1 MKLSHSIVF
10 ATAASI
16 LATGAALPAIAVT
29 VNELPEAEQ
38 ALANTVDPWGLAFND
53 QLTRFQSRFQQR
65 PDARFCVGITH
76 DLVKILPVKYWF
88 RGRSIASA
96 QDGAVL
102 RAEPLMAAA
111 GTTAAFQIAIIPRM
125 GAQAAT
131 YRLSVTLED
140 PAHKATAESFR
151 EVFVYTAKPAYPRL
165 ESDRWPDPLVL
176 ARDVTVE
183 EGTDLGAFWVDVH
196 LPDDMPGGRI
206 TCRTEVTD
214 GVEKAAIV
222 VPIEVVAGLDL
233 KPKRYPFVAWA
244 RDRWGGGRLTD
255 EQYRGMCALMLAHH
269 LQPIDA
275 LKGRWDPQNPEKF
288 DQFHAFL
295 AEHGQTI
302 FELDS
307 PTSEEFESLY
317 NHVKQAGWL
326 GQCVVYSNAD
336 EPDDA
341 TFIEKNIPFC
351 LMVHEKYPGLRVYLA
366 SEWHKNMAEGCDI
379 WMTDISSS
387 RYHPRPN
394 DQPKAVEL
402 WHYYC
407 HLPVRWQ
414 MRAPLVW
421 APNMEIDNQ
430 ALEHRVALWMSR
442 YYGAQGVFTWAGFSA
457 GDLPADFWTTL
468 RLSDKPSGFPYAGIH
483 NGNNFRVYPPMQEG
497 GEVLPSIR
505 LKVTRAGMEDL
516 ALLSAAER
524 LLMEG
529 KIDGER
535 AQKLWR
541 LLDPVPGIFVHP
553 HYFDRLPETLLQR
566 RDEILRTIKAGL
578 TAG

>member
-102 RAEPLMAAA
+102 RAEPL
-111 GTTAAFQIAIIPRM
+111 AFQIAIIPRM

-269 LQPIDA
+269 LQPFRARLPHLRGVRI
-275 LKGRWDPQNPEKF
+275 
-288 DQFHAFL
+288 
-295 AEHGQTI
+295 
-302 FELDS
+302 
-307 PTSEEFESLY
+307 SLQSR
-317 NHVKQAGWL
+317 QASGVAGAVRRL
-326 GQCVVYSNAD
+326 QQC
-336 EPDDA
+336 
-341 TFIEKNIPFC
+341 
-351 LMVHEKYPGLRVYLA
+351 G
-366 SEWHKNMAEGCDI
+366 
-379 WMTDISSS
+379 
-387 RYHPRPN
+387 
-394 DQPKAVEL
+394 
-402 WHYYC
+402 
-407 HLPVRWQ
+407 
-414 MRAPLVW
+414 
-421 APNMEIDNQ
+421 
-430 ALEHRVALWMSR
+430 
-442 YYGAQGVFTWAGFSA
+442 
-457 GDLPADFWTTL
+457 
-468 RLSDKPSGFPYAGIH
+468 
-483 NGNNFRVYPPMQEG
+483 
-497 GEVLPSIR
+497 
-505 LKVTRAGMEDL
+505 RAG
-516 ALLSAAER
+516 
-524 LLMEG
+524 
-529 KIDGER
+529 
-535 AQKLWR
+535 
-541 LLDPVPGIFVHP
+541 
-553 HYFDRLPETLLQR
+553 
-566 RDEILRTIKAGL
+566 
-578 TAG
+578 